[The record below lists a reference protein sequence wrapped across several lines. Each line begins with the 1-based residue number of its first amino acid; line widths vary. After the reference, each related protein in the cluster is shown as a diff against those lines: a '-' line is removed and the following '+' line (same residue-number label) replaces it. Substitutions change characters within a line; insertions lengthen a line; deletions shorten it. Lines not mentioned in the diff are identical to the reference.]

1 MSIEGLGRKFQEA
14 RKARNLSLE
23 EAARL
28 TRIRQSRLAEIE
40 ADDFSNFPS
49 LAYAKG
55 FLQIYGKF
63 LEVDVSPYLDA
74 FETSGH
80 ITVDGYSYLQD
91 APAPKAHRTP
101 VARRTENTR
110 PSLFPFLIGIA
121 ILVAGFWFLRFI
133 SNLQR
138 IAPRPPEA
146 AATATPSPTPALAA
160 TIVAPR
166 AQPVESPARVAATA
180 PPIKSTPTI
189 AAPPPMPVSTAIA
202 IATPAPTATPARS
215 AIAIATPVLP
225 APRAVEPEVRRA
237 VPVRPD
243 EVAAAQ
249 AANEATEAEGPN
261 RIDIKP
267 LKRTYMQVT
276 IDDDPTKPAFERWVS
291 PSDGTVEFRG
301 HRFSVRVLDREAV
314 QIRKNGKI
322 VSNGDTDLQITAQ

>member
-74 FETSGH
+74 FETSGPF
-80 ITVDGYSYLQD
+80 TVDGYSYLQD
-91 APAPKAHRTP
+91 APAPKAPRGHRSP
-101 VARRTENTR
+101 RRTENAR
-110 PSLFPFLIGIA
+110 PSLVPFLIGIA
-121 ILVAGFWFLRFI
+121 ILVAGFSFLRFI
-133 SNLQR
+133 SKLNQ
-138 IAPRPPEA
+138 IAPHPTEA
-146 AATATPSPTPALAA
+146 AASAAPSATVT

-166 AQPVESPARVAATA
+166 ALPVESPARVAATA
-180 PPIKSTPTI
+180 PPAKSTPTI
-189 AAPPPMPVSTAIA
+189 AVPATTPIPTAIA
-202 IATPAPTATPARS
+202 VETPL
-215 AIAIATPVLP
+215 LP

-237 VPVRPD
+237 EPVRPE

-249 AANEATEAEGPN
+249 ADNEASDAEGPN

-267 LKRTYMQVT
+267 LKKTYMQVT

-322 VSNGDTDLQITAQ
+322 VSNGDTDLRITAQ

>member
-1 MSIEGLGRKFQEA
+1 MSIEGLGKKFQEA
-14 RKARNLSLE
+14 RRSRNLSLE

-74 FETSGH
+74 FETSGR

-91 APAPKAHRTP
+91 APAPKAPRASVT
-101 VARRTENTR
+101 RRTENAR
-110 PSLFPFLIGIA
+110 PSLVPFLIGLA

-138 IAPRPPEA
+138 IAPRPAEV
-146 AATATPSPTPALAA
+146 AATAAPSATVATT

-166 AQPVESPARVAATA
+166 AQPVETPAPLAATA
-180 PPIKSTPTI
+180 PPVKATPTV
-189 AAPPPMPVSTAIA
+189 APPV
-202 IATPAPTATPARS
+202 
-215 AIAIATPVLP
+215 ATPVPP
-225 APRAVEPEVRRA
+225 AIAVATPVVPTAPAVEPEVRRA
-237 VPVRPD
+237 VPVRPE
-243 EVAAAQ
+243 EVEAALAK
-249 AANEATEAEGPN
+249 NETMDAEGPN

-267 LKRTYMQVT
+267 LKKTYMRVM
-276 IDDDPTKPAFERWVS
+276 IDDDPTKPVFERWVS

-301 HRFSVRVLDREAV
+301 HRFSVTILERDAV

-322 VSNGDTDLQITAQ
+322 VSNGDTDLRITAQ

>member
-74 FETSGH
+74 FETSGPF
-80 ITVDGYSYLQD
+80 TVDGYSYLQD
-91 APAPKAHRTP
+91 APAPKAPRGHRSP
-101 VARRTENTR
+101 RRTENAR
-110 PSLFPFLIGIA
+110 PSLVPFLIGIA
-121 ILVAGFWFLRFI
+121 ILVAGFSFLRFI
-133 SNLQR
+133 SKLNQ
-138 IAPRPPEA
+138 IAPRPTEA
-146 AATATPSPTPALAA
+146 AASPNPSATVA
-160 TIVAPR
+160 TIVAPH
-166 AQPVESPARVAATA
+166 ALPVESPARVAATA
-180 PPIKSTPTI
+180 PPVRTTPTVAAPASTPV
-189 AAPPPMPVSTAIA
+189 PTAIA
-202 IATPAPTATPARS
+202 VE
-215 AIAIATPVLP
+215 TPVLP

-237 VPVRPD
+237 VPVRPE

-249 AANEATEAEGPN
+249 ANNEAIDAEGPN

-301 HRFSVRVLDREAV
+301 HHFSVRVLDREAV

-322 VSNGDTDLQITAQ
+322 VSNGDTDLRITAQ

>member
-14 RKARNLSLE
+14 RAARNLSLE

-80 ITVDGYSYLQD
+80 LTVDGYSYLQD
-91 APAPKAHRTP
+91 SPAPKAPRTP
-101 VARRTENTR
+101 VARRSENTR
-110 PSLFPFLIGIA
+110 PSLVPFLIGLT

-138 IAPRPPEA
+138 ITPRPPEA
-146 AATATPSPTPALAA
+146 AASATPSPTAA

-166 AQPVESPARVAATA
+166 ALPVESPARLAATA
-180 PPIKSTPTI
+180 PPVKNGPTI
-189 AAPPPMPVSTAIA
+189 AAPPPTPVPTAIA
-202 IATPAPTATPARS
+202 VQ
-215 AIAIATPVLP
+215 TPVLP
-225 APRAVEPEVRRA
+225 EPRAVEPEVRRA
-237 VPVRPD
+237 VAARPE

-249 AANEATEAEGPN
+249 ASNQAVDAEGPN

-291 PSDGTVEFRG
+291 PSDGTVVFRG
-301 HRFSVRVLDREAV
+301 HHFSVRVLDREAV
-314 QIRKNGKI
+314 EIRKNGKI
-322 VSNGDTDLQITAQ
+322 VDNGDTDLQITAQ

>member
-91 APAPKAHRTP
+91 APAPKAPRTR

-110 PSLFPFLIGIA
+110 PSLLPFLIGIA
-121 ILVAGFWFLRFI
+121 ILIAGFWFLRFI

-138 IAPRPPEA
+138 SEERRVGKECRSRW
-146 AATATPSPTPALAA
+146 SP
-160 TIVAPR
+160 
-166 AQPVESPARVAATA
+166 
-180 PPIKSTPTI
+180 
-189 AAPPPMPVSTAIA
+189 
-202 IATPAPTATPARS
+202 
-215 AIAIATPVLP
+215 
-225 APRAVEPEVRRA
+225 
-237 VPVRPD
+237 
-243 EVAAAQ
+243 
-249 AANEATEAEGPN
+249 
-261 RIDIKP
+261 
-267 LKRTYMQVT
+267 Y
-276 IDDDPTKPAFERWVS
+276 
-291 PSDGTVEFRG
+291 
-301 HRFSVRVLDREAV
+301 H
-314 QIRKNGKI
+314 
-322 VSNGDTDLQITAQ
+322 